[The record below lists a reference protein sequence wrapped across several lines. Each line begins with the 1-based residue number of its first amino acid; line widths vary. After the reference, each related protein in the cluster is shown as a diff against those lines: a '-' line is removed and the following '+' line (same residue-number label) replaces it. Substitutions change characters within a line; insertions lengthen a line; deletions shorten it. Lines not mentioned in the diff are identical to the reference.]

1 MGDPQSVR
9 ISEDPIYTYGG
20 LPDRDVI
27 EQNSLNASFDVS
39 RRRPE
44 DHQEIVEQ
52 SLQEPDLP
60 REILEDRPVEFYII
74 QNGSQKKNYDR
85 ITITKNNGIK
95 KLQLIVRQKAKQN
108 FIQPARQFVD
118 EALLDI
124 KEENDHQLPCLD
136 LRIDDQRHLLSA
148 LPSQLQLLSQAKRW
162 FCDGTFKTFLPIV
175 VDPCL
180 YPQGREHKARSTGAR
195 LATREVFPD
204 PIVKGC
210 AFHFSQAV
218 WRKTQELGLKTTYS
232 ERGNPFHSYLQSTY
246 LQPSRNFNKKLRS
259 HNFKKLTSYVH
270 DTWMT
275 STVWMVEHWTVFM
288 TATRTNN
295 NVEGRHNRLNTKAHQ
310 AQLPFYVLVP
320 KVLKEAKLL
329 LVQCKM
335 VSEEKLQRHQ
345 RKHTRQL
352 QYQLF
357 QLWDQNVAA
366 EITDSQLLGSNY
378 LCCRQCLE
386 TYSCYVDLC

>member
-1 MGDPQSVR
+1 MAGRFLILCPKSMNTIIVKADVHVPADR
-9 ISEDPIYTYGG
+9 IAEI
-20 LPDRDVI
+20 
-27 EQNSLNASFDVS
+27 QNSLNASFDVS

-60 REILEDRPVEFYII
+60 REILEDRPNLISKDYDRITI
-74 QNGSQKKNYDR
+74 TKNNGIKKLQLINLISKDYDR

-232 ERGNPFHSYLQSTY
+232 ERGNVYRYFKTSNCIQSW
-246 LQPSRNFNKKLRS
+246 
-259 HNFKKLTSYVH
+259 H
-270 DTWMT
+270 
-275 STVWMVEHWTVFM
+275 
-288 TATRTNN
+288 TRINSSA
-295 NVEGRHNRLNTKAHQ
+295 GKAH
-310 AQLPFYVLVP
+310 LTFNRWFP
-320 KVLKEAKLL
+320 
-329 LVQCKM
+329 
-335 VSEEKLQRHQ
+335 
-345 RKHTRQL
+345 
-352 QYQLF
+352 
-357 QLWDQNVAA
+357 
-366 EITDSQLLGSNY
+366 
-378 LCCRQCLE
+378 CCREKNC
-386 TYSCYVDLC
+386 